1 MDNRTMASLDRPND
15 SLDAVELVMAI
26 EEALGPD
33 ESMSADVREQLVR
46 EILARRDNDEFW
58 EDDDALAILV
68 RKLRP
73 KGPKGRSGV
82 AVLPEVESDTST
94 EDENPNFRGP
104 KPPDSLRDTA

>member
-1 MDNRTMASLDRPND
+1 MASFDRPDD

-33 ESMSADVREQLVR
+33 ESLSDEESEQLVR
-46 EILARRDNDEFW
+46 EILARRNNDEFW
-58 EDDDALAILV
+58 DDDDALAVLV

-82 AVLPEVESDTST
+82 AVQPEVESDPSA
-94 EDENPNFRGP
+94 EEESPAFHAP
-104 KPPDSLRDTA
+104 KPHHSLRDTAGL